1 MAIAIVIDDQNIG
14 DHSCLGQRSG
24 SHHLFAALPISL
36 AVRGRSIQ
44 EGSLF
49 KSAFFLRATVESL
62 KGHEDNNVMS
72 LLLKACQLFFFL
84 RLQNV
89 NFVDVKKSMKF
100 QRSKN
105 A

>member
-1 MAIAIVIDDQNIG
+1 MAIAIVIDDQKIG

-36 AVRGRSIQ
+36 LVRGRSIQ

-49 KSAFFLRATVESL
+49 KSAVFLRATVESL